1 MKTTQITVPTG
12 LVASRFQLRF
22 ESLFVPGR
30 GLAFPCDE
38 RGQVELD
45 ALSERSR
52 HNYYYARTVV
62 GREYAAPAVVLGSD

>member
-1 MKTTQITVPTG
+1 MQATQITVPAG
-12 LVASRFQLRF
+12 LVARRFQLRF

-38 RGQVELD
+38 RGEVELD

-52 HNYYYARTVV
+52 DNYFYARTVV